1 MAALGLARGRGPLAL
16 RVGRVTSEAR
26 KVLRGILPWREGL
39 PAEVDEENGD
49 VGRGDSGYA

>member
-26 KVLRGILPWREGL
+26 KVS
-39 PAEVDEENGD
+39 EV
-49 VGRGDSGYA
+49 VAFRKIYII